1 MPEMAAVSTRDEYTG
16 AMLRSNAYTRSWSDP
31 NMWGGHSVSTADV
44 SADVSTAAAM
54 STTTMSATA
63 ATVAPA
69 FRGSIGCERQA
80 AKRENCGQCKD

>member
-1 MPEMAAVSTRDEYTG
+1 MPKMAAVSTGHEYTG

-44 SADVSTAAAM
+44 STAAAM

-63 ATVAPA
+63 ATVAPT
-69 FRGSIGCERQA
+69 FGGSIGCE
-80 AKRENCGQCKD
+80 